1 MKNILNS
8 YNTTELKRF
17 ISKTNIKGYSKL
29 RKEEL
34 IELMLKNAERFNHIK
49 MKPAKPK
56 KAQPKKVEPKKEQPK
71 KVEPKKEQPKKVEP
85 KKAVK
90 KPVEPKKPNE
100 DSFINEYD
108 TIYASNILSQYN
120 KEMFENIER
129 FLQKKQNKMEK
140 EESDTI
146 YIVIDDFLASGVH
159 FKKPLVN
166 KLYKKYG
173 LKKLFEYT
181 KDLLESINSNL
192 TYFDKVPP
200 KLKSKFINKM
210 LPAKERNNII
220 YHSNLP

>member
-71 KVEPKKEQPKKVEP
+71 KVEPKK
-85 KKAVK
+85 AVK

-100 DSFINEYD
+100 ESFINEYD

-210 LPAKERNNII
+210 LSAKERNNII

>member
-56 KAQPKKVEPKKEQPK
+56 KAQPK

-210 LPAKERNNII
+210 LSAKERNNII